1 MLRNRIN
8 GVMKKIRQ
16 KRKQCDLRLVGWG
29 TSIEGNKVGDGNRR

>member
-16 KRKQCDLRLVGWG
+16 KRKKCDLRLIGWD
-29 TSIEGNKVGDGNRR
+29 TIIEGNKEGDGNRR